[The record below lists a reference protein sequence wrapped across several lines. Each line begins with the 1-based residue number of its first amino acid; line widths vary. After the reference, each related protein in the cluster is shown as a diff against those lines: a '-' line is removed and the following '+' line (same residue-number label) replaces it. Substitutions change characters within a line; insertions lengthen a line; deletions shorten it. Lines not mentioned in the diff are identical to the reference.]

1 MNRPITSYPCAFSKH
16 AATELSTPPLIA
28 STTRCAM
35 EPRFNRFNPPPAVKP
50 GEISGSRAG
59 ALGSGSLPEHPM
71 AEDQPAASRS
81 GIPAGLFH
89 CLWEREAGAMETRS
103 LTEDTPESLGI

>member
-35 EPRFNRFNPPPAVKP
+35 EPRFNPPPAVKP

-89 CLWEREAGAMETRS
+89 CLWEREGPLIHSRSRS
-103 LTEDTPESLGI
+103 LTEDTLESIGI

>member
-35 EPRFNRFNPPPAVKP
+35 EPRFNPPPAVRP
-50 GEISGSRAG
+50 GKYPGHEGGHSDPVACLNILWPRTSRRQVDPALRQGCSIVIGS
-59 ALGSGSLPEHPM
+59 
-71 AEDQPAASRS
+71 
-81 GIPAGLFH
+81 
-89 CLWEREAGAMETRS
+89 EAGAMETIS
-103 LTEDTPESLGI
+103 L

>member
-35 EPRFNRFNPPPAVKP
+35 RPRFNPPPGVRP
-50 GEISGSRAG
+50 GEISGSRVG
-59 ALGSGSLPEHPM
+59 ALGSCSLPEHPM

-81 GIPAGLFH
+81 GIPDLWGAWVGDHPGLPGQFARV
-89 CLWEREAGAMETRS
+89 L
-103 LTEDTPESLGI
+103 